1 MFICILA
8 IVSILFVARPQQR
21 AQQHTA
27 KQILDATGVKGGLIV
42 HVGCGDGKLT
52 AALHTGDSYLIHGLD
67 ADAKNVEKAREHI
80 RSLGIDSKVS
90 IEHWNTDYLPYVDN
104 LVNLLVSENL
114 GDISMEE
121 VMRVLCP
128 KGLAYIKQN
137 GKWTRTIKPWPDEI
151 DEWTHFLHGPDGNLV
166 AKDSAV
172 TLPFHMQWV
181 GEPTHSKTHS
191 HLSSVNVIVSASGR
205 IFYIADEGPTALPFS
220 LPSRWALFA
229 RDAFNGVTLWRRPIA
244 SWQPSDLSGRHFF
257 PVDLYRRLVADK
269 DRVYATLS
277 IFGPV
282 EALDAATGKTIMS
295 YEGTDNTE
303 EMIYHQGVLL
313 LVISTTAPG
322 DIDRRQLAV
331 KRTQAQQKRIMAVK
345 ADTGN
350 VLWEKRS
357 PDTMGLMPMTLAAKG
372 KRVFFQNTD
381 NIICLDSQTGE
392 ELWRC
397 PRASSYA
404 RPSWS
409 APTLVVYDGFVLSA
423 DRRSTVA
430 KKKANEKRA
439 GSTRAGELVVLS
451 AETGERLWSTPSAE
465 GCGSPIDVF
474 VVDGLVWVG
483 EEMGRKEPDYRK
495 VRDLRTGKIVKEF
508 PPSDGWVDHHHHR
521 CYRDK
526 ATEKYILAGRT
537 GVEFIDLNSGEV
549 TPNHWIR
556 GICKFGILPCN
567 GLLYLPPDQCGCY
580 IDSKLT
586 GFHVLAPKRPAP
598 AASLLRSKT
607 AGAPRHQSNRLEKG
621 PAYAQI
627 ANRKS
632 QIANPHDW
640 PTYRGNP
647 ARSGYTQSPVPLN
660 LKTIWQAKVGGKLTQ
675 PVVADGRVFVA
686 SVNAHTINALDADT
700 GKALWI
706 YTAGARIDS
715 PPTIANGLAVF
726 GCRDGWVYALRASD
740 GPATPALIMPAS
752 GGLAWRFRAAP
763 EDRKLV
769 AHDQTESVWP
779 VHGSVLVQ
787 DGAVYCAAGRSSY
800 LDGGVYMY
808 KLDLASGKTLLER
821 NFYSRDA
828 QTGRMS
834 NLYEPFKAEI
844 LPDRELPGVLPDVL
858 SSDEEN
864 IWMRSVTF
872 SPDLVI
878 QQDHPPHLFCSMGFL
893 DDSWWERTYWIYG
906 PHFFSGAAGV
916 HFAKGVSSAGRI
928 LVFDDASV
936 YGYQDE
942 TFSSVGIFSAG
953 KEPALAKD
961 NAAKFKKPKFRN
973 ARNTKLLYDWY
984 NDVPLYGHG
993 LVLAGQT
1000 IFIAGPPKFDERNV
1014 RAYLTSCRTDDQQP
1028 SGVLRDALDSFE
1040 GRKGALMWAV
1050 NKSDGKKMAEY
1061 KLDSA
1066 PVFDGMSAANGR
1078 LYISTQD
1085 GRLLC
1090 MGKNE

>member
-1 MFICILA
+1 ML
-8 IVSILFVARPQQR
+8 SVAKARQTPQEE
-21 AQQHTA
+21 A

-52 AALHTGDSYLIHGLD
+52 AALHASDSYLVHGLD
-67 ADAKNVEKAREHI
+67 TNPKNVAKARNYVQ
-80 RSLGIDSKVS
+80 SLGIYGRVS
-90 IEHWNTDYLPYVDN
+90 FDTFDGKSLPYIDN
-104 LVNLLVSENL
+104 LASLI
-114 GDISMEE
+114 ISKNETAVAHTQ
-121 VMRVLCP
+121 VMRVLRP
-128 KGLAYIKQN
+128 LGVAYLKKD
-137 GKWTRTIKPWPDEI
+137 GKWTKIVKPWPDEI

-181 GEPTHSKTHS
+181 GDPGHSKSHS
-191 HLSSVNVIVSASGR
+191 HLSTINVIVSAGGR
-205 IFYIADEGPTALPFS
+205 IFYIVDEGPTALPFS

-229 RDAFNGVTLWRRPIA
+229 RDAFNGVTLWRRPIS
-244 SWQPSDLSGRHFF
+244 SWQPSEQSIRHFF
-257 PVDLYRRLVADK
+257 PVDLFRRLVADK
-269 DRVYATLS
+269 DKVYATLS

-282 EALDAATGKTIMS
+282 VALDAATGKTIMS

-303 EMIYHQGVLL
+303 EMIYHQGVLF
-313 LVISTTAPG
+313 LVISTTAPD

-331 KRTQAQQKRIMAVK
+331 KRTQAQDKRIMAVK

-350 VLWEKRS
+350 VLWEKHG

-372 KRVFFQNTD
+372 KRIFFQNTD
-381 NIICLDSQTGE
+381 NIICLDSQTGK
-392 ELWRC
+392 ELWRS
-397 PRASSYA
+397 PRPSSYA

-409 APTLVVYDGFVLSA
+409 APTLVVYDDFVLSA
-423 DRRSTVA
+423 DRWSTA
-430 KKKANEKRA
+430 AMKKASEKRA
-439 GSTRAGELVVLS
+439 GSTKVGKLVVLS
-451 AETGERLWSTPSAE
+451 AETGERLLTTPSAE

-495 VRDLRTGKIVKEF
+495 VRDLRTGKIVKQY

-537 GVEFIDLNSGEV
+537 GVEFIDLNSGEL
-549 TPNHWIR
+549 TPHHWIR
-556 GICKFGILPCN
+556 GICKYGILPCN

-586 GFHVLAPKRPAP
+586 GFHALAPRSPAESSP
-598 AASLLRSKT
+598 
-607 AGAPRHQSNRLEKG
+607 PRHQSNRLEKG
-621 PAYAQI
+621 LAYSEYRIQKKEG
-627 ANRKS
+627 RS
-632 QIANPHDW
+632 GGDW

-647 ARSGYTQSPVPLN
+647 ARSGYTQSPVG
-660 LKTIWQAKVGGKLTQ
+660 LKLKPTWTAKVGGKLTQ

-686 SVNAHTINALDADT
+686 SVNAHTINALYADT
-700 GKALWI
+700 GKTLWT

-726 GCRDGWVYALRASD
+726 GCRDGWVYSLRASD
-740 GPATPALIMPAS
+740 GK
-752 GGLAWRFRAAP
+752 LAWRFRAAP

-779 VHGSVLVQ
+779 VHGSILVPPVRDRSGLVQ
-787 DGAVYCAAGRSSY
+787 NGALYCAAGRSSY

-808 KLDLASGKTLLER
+808 KLDLASGKTLLEK
-821 NFYSRDA
+821 NFYSRDH
-828 QTGRMS
+828 QTGGML

-844 LPDRELPGVLPDVL
+844 LPDREMPGVLPDVL
-858 SSDEEN
+858 SSDGKS

-872 SPDLVI
+872 SPDLII
-878 QQDHPPHLFCSMGFL
+878 QKDHPPHLFCSMGFL

-928 LVFDDASV
+928 LIFDETSI

-942 TFSSVGIFSAG
+942 TFSSVGMFSSG
-953 KEPALAKD
+953 KEPTLAKD
-961 NAAKFKKPKFRN
+961 NTAKFKKPKWRN
-973 ARNTKLLYDWY
+973 ARHTKVIHEWY
-984 NDVPLYGHG
+984 NDVPFYAHG
-993 LVLAGQT
+993 LVLADQT

-1014 RAYLTSCRTDDQQP
+1014 RAYLTSSRTDNQQP
-1028 SGVLRDALDSFE
+1028 LGVLRDALDSFE

-1050 NKSDGKKMAEY
+1050 NKADGKKLAEY
-1061 KLDSA
+1061 KLESP
-1066 PVFDGMSAANGR
+1066 PVFDGMAAANGR
-1078 LYISTQD
+1078 LYVSMKN
-1085 GRLLC
+1085 GRILC
-1090 MGKNE
+1090 LGPTP